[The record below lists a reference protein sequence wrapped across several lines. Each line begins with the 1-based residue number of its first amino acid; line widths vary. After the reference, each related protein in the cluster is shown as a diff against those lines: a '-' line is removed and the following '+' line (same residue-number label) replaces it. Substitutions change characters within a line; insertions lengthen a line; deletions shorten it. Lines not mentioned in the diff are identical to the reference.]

1 MRSLIE
7 GQNLS
12 SLVTFLPLMS
22 QGELNRYYQESD
34 IVVLPSVDEGFGLVL
49 VEAQLCQIPV
59 IGADSGGIQ
68 DIIVHEKTG
77 LLFPP
82 GDARA
87 LAKCIKRILSDME
100 LTGTLI
106 SNAYQEARFRFSPEN
121 TAKTF
126 VEIYDTLT

>member
-1 MRSLIE
+1 
-7 GQNLS
+7 
-12 SLVTFLPLMS
+12 MS
-22 QGELNRYYQESD
+22 QAELNRYYQESD
-34 IVVLPSVDEGFGLVL
+34 LVVLPSVDEGFGLVL

-82 GDARA
+82 GDVPA
-87 LAKCIKRILSDME
+87 LAECIKRILTDKK
-100 LTGTLI
+100 LADQLI
-106 SNAYQEARFRFSPEN
+106 ANAYQEARFTFSPEN

-126 VEIYDTLT
+126 VEIYDKLTH